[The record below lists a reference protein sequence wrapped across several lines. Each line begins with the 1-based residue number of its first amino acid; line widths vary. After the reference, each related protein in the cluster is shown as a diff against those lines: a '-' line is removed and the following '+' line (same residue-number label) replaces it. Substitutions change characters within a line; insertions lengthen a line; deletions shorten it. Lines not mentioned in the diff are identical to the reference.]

1 MSWSGETAPWRAA
14 LGAGRA
20 LIRRDAWLLPV
31 LAVLFGL
38 AAGLQV
44 ASGAYDADFCG
55 YPDESAHFVTSV
67 MVGEFLRT
75 PVERP
80 MAFASRY
87 YAQYPKLGIGH
98 WPPLGYAMQGAW
110 VLVFG
115 SSRGAVLASLLAFSV
130 MSAWVVYELSRHEQ
144 GRLVAAAAAAAWLA
158 NAHVQQSYEQTM
170 MDMPAAALCLLAVL
184 AFRGYVSRPGV
195 ATGLLFGTLACAA
208 LLVKQQAVVLALL
221 PVAYVL
227 VGRSP
232 DLIRRADFWVTAIPT
247 LLVAVPWYVLSTPIF
262 YDNPARWAGFAGRGA
277 PTDRLSWSLFWE
289 TGGVPIFLL
298 SLMGLFRACV
308 GAQIVP
314 RIWASAWLAA
324 AACRVLIPAMGEPRH
339 HLFSFAAEMALAGSV
354 IGRLP
359 SSLMPLGT
367 LAMVGASWG
376 LPSTP
381 HLGYTRAAVVL
392 ESGPPGYI
400 LLSSPN
406 EGAIVAAAAAR
417 HPGLD
422 GRRCW
427 LRASKVLAEV
437 GWFGKVYRSHVH
449 SVEDV
454 ERLVDR
460 WGINQVYF
468 EVDGVRPEPEF
479 AGLLRQM
486 LERAPGAWQVVNVP
500 PLGGEAR
507 LFRRKRPLAARPVT
521 FFLPKLGGL
530 VGSHGPVSPPHES
543 RAGP

>member
-1 MSWSGETAPWRAA
+1 
-14 LGAGRA
+14 LG
-20 LIRRDAWLLPV
+20 LPV
-31 LAVLFGL
+31 LALLFGL
-38 AAGLQV
+38 AAWLQI

-55 YPDESAHFVTSV
+55 YSDESAHFVTSV
-67 MVGEFLRT
+67 MVGEFLRA

-115 SSRGAVLASLLAFSV
+115 SSRGAVLASLLVFAV
-130 MSAWVVYELSRHEQ
+130 VSAWVIYELARHEA
-144 GRLVAAAAAAAWLA
+144 GRLAAAAAAAAWLV

-184 AFRGYVSRPGV
+184 AFRAYVNRPGV
-195 ATGLLFGTLACAA
+195 ATGLRFGTLACGA
-208 LLVKQQAVVLALL
+208 LLVKQQAVVLALI
-221 PVAYVL
+221 PVMYVL

-232 DLIRRADFWVTAIPT
+232 GLIRRTDFWVAAIPT
-247 LLVAVPWYVLSTPIF
+247 VLVAGPWYVLSTPIF
-262 YDNPARWAGFAGRGA
+262 YDNPARWAGLADRA
-277 PTDRLSWSLFWE
+277 ALTDRLSRSRFWE

-298 SLMGLFRACV
+298 SLIGLFRSCV
-308 GAQIVP
+308 GAQVVP

-324 AACRVLIPAMGEPRH
+324 AACLVLIPAMGEPRH
-339 HLFSFAAEMALAGSV
+339 HLFGFAAEMALAGNA

-359 SSLMPLGT
+359 SSLMPLGA
-367 LAMVGASWG
+367 LAMVGANWG
-376 LPSTP
+376 LPTTP
-381 HLGYTRAAVVL
+381 HVGYTRAAEVL
-392 ESGPPGYI
+392 ESGPPGHI

-422 GRRCW
+422 GHRCW

-437 GWFGKVYRSHVH
+437 GWFGKVFRTHVH

-454 ERLVDR
+454 ERLVDG
-460 WGINQVYF
+460 WGINQVYL
-468 EVDGVRPEPEF
+468 EVDRVRPEPQF

-486 LERAPGAWQVVNVP
+486 LERAPGAWQAVEVP

-507 LFRRKRPLAARPVT
+507 LFRRKQPLAARPVT
-521 FFLPKLGGL
+521 FFLPKLGGP
-530 VGSHGPVSPPHES
+530 VGSQGPAISPHER